1 MYRAILSL
9 SNEFV
14 KKAQATEATVPGGK
28 ARSTFEEYTPDYIK
42 DVAARKFNIQTLKNL
57 TNYQMAFDYAK
68 MTLSVVGGGRGDGV
82 GSGRIAY
89 DLGNNVLKFAHNDN
103 GIAQNFMEARIQNH
117 SDLLT
122 DVFDMHPKAWW
133 IISEKV
139 KPFNGWEQF
148 SLLTGVPKEL
158 LDINMDA
165 TKVIGDKLTPDD
177 LDKIRARYDLDSES
191 LKFLNDLVNLRH
203 KLDLIGGDT
212 FNPKHWGIN
221 SEGKIKLFDYGF
233 DRYTFNHVYQEQN
246 EPSESEE
253 QAMMDMFGSSDE
265 ISDEHAA
272 LGVHFAS
279 LLKQF
284 EKIAQTNIPNVAWVR
299 ELESIINSNIKRY
312 NKDLF
317 AEVHI
322 IDPKYPITVQILGTN
337 MGNDPV
343 NRNNIRENIQDI
355 VANSVNYFDKTS
367 KYPQKIGTSW
377 VLKIK

>member
-14 KKAQATEATVPGGK
+14 KQAQATEATVPGGK
-28 ARSTFEEYTPDYIK
+28 VRSTFEEYTPDYIK
-42 DVAARKFNIQTLKNL
+42 DVAARKFNIQTLKDL

-68 MTLSVVGGGRGDGV
+68 MTLSVVSGGRGSGV

-139 KPFNGWEQF
+139 KPFNSWDQF

-158 LDINMDA
+158 LINAEETRAILD
-165 TKVIGDKLTPDD
+165 KVTPDD
-177 LDKIRARYDLDSES
+177 LDKMRARYDLDNDS
-191 LKFLNDLVNLRH
+191 LKFVNDLSNLKH
-203 KLDLIGGDT
+203 KLDLLSGDT
-212 FNPKHWGIN
+212 FNPTHWGIN

-233 DRYTFNHVYQEQN
+233 DKYTFDHVYKEPN
-246 EPSESEE
+246 NPSESEE

-279 LLKQF
+279 LLRQF
-284 EKIAQTNIPNVAWVR
+284 EKIAQTNIPNVSWAR
-299 ELESIINSNIKRY
+299 ELESIINSSIKKY
-312 NKDLF
+312 NKDLS
-317 AEVHI
+317 AEISIV
-322 IDPKYPITVQILGTN
+322 DPKSPITIEILGTN

-355 VANSVNYFDKTS
+355 VANSINYFDKTS
-367 KYPQKIGTSW
+367 KYSQKIGTSW
-377 VLKIK
+377 VLRIK